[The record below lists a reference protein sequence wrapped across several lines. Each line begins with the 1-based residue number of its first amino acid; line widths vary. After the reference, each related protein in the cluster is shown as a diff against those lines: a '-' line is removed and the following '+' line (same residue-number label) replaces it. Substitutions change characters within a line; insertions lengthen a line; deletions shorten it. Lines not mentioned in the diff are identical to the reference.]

1 MFIMV
6 QKICILNLI
15 EMSIRQKILEKKTQF
30 YINNN
35 KIFFLIIKAVY

>member
-15 EMSIRQKILEKKTQF
+15 EISIRQKILQKKQF

-35 KIFFLIIKAVY
+35 KTFFLIIKVVY